1 MGNKTLTTRG
11 LFGWLLAGWVVV
23 NLLQAAFTGIS
34 NDEAYYALWGQ
45 HLDWGY
51 FDHPPMVALF
61 TFLSSLLAPGA
72 LGVRLMTVLA
82 QALTLWLVWRLL
94 KESGLKK
101 SDDTVLSFF
110 IVAASL
116 VMVAALGFVTTPDV
130 PLLLF
135 AALFLLNYRR
145 FLQRANWANL
155 LLLGLSM
162 AGMVYSKYQ
171 SVLVIGFIVLSNP
184 RLLLNLRFWLSGLLA
199 LLLLAPH
206 VYWQYLNDFPSF
218 QYHLVARSAAFK
230 WAYFLEFLPNQL
242 AVFNPLTLGLV
253 IYVLVKRRSADVF
266 ERGLRFVIVGFLLF
280 FWVMAFRGHVEPHW
294 TVVASLPMLILL
306 VREAA
311 AQPRVRRFI
320 HTWVLGSLGLVLL
333 ARVALLIPATAA
345 KAHFYTAP
353 TYEAIAAVAGDVPV
367 VFGSSFQKPSL
378 YTFHSGRLS
387 TTVSSINNRRT
398 QFDLWQWER
407 GLEGQR
413 VFVCANIEGRSQV
426 YTVGDQ
432 RIEGFFV
439 ESFRATQRLVV
450 TTDLPESGASAPGD
464 TVRATVTVT
473 NPYPYAVQA
482 DDSVMPVRVVPSLF
496 TRKVKRVCEVVPP
509 AASVG
514 AAPVWSAPNALNLAP
529 GASLTAPMVFVV
541 PDDMPAGTYN
551 LTVTTEGLFGPALGN
566 RLHAWKV
573 CTQN

>member
-311 AQPRVRRFI
+311 VQPRVRRFI

-333 ARVALLIPATAA
+333 ARVALLISATAA

-464 TVRATVTVT
+464 TVRAMVTVF

-482 DDSVMPVRVVPSLF
+482 DDSVMPVRVVPCLF
-496 TRKVKRVCEVVPP
+496 TRKVKRKCEVVPP

-514 AAPVWSAPNALNLAP
+514 AAPVWPAPNSLNLAP
-529 GASLTAPMVFVV
+529 DASLTAPMVFVV

>member
-311 AQPRVRRFI
+311 VQPRVRRFI

-353 TYEAIAAVAGDVPV
+353 TYEAIAAVVGDVPV

-413 VFVCANIEGRSQV
+413 VFVCANIEGKSQV
-426 YTVGDQ
+426 YSVGDQ

-541 PDDMPAGTYN
+541 PDDLPAGTYN

>member
-1 MGNKTLTTRG
+1 MQTVKPLTTRD
-11 LFGWLLAGWVVV
+11 LFGWLLVGWVVI
-23 NLLQAAFTGIS
+23 NLLQATFTDLS

-45 HLDWGY
+45 NLDWGY

-82 QALTLWLVWRLL
+82 QALTLWLLWRLL
-94 KESGLKK
+94 EESGLKAA
-101 SDDTVLSFF
+101 SDSVLSFF
-110 IVAASL
+110 IAAASL
-116 VMVAALGFVTTPDV
+116 VMFAALGFVTTPDV

-135 AALFLLNYRR
+135 AALFLLAYRR

-155 LLLGLSM
+155 LLLSLSM

-171 SVLVIGFIVLSNP
+171 SALVIVFIVLSNP
-184 RLLLNLRFWLSGLLA
+184 RLLLNLRFWLSGVLA

-206 VYWQYLNDFPSF
+206 AYWQYLNDFPSF

-230 WAYFLEFLPNQL
+230 WSYFLEYLPNQL
-242 AVFNPLTLGLV
+242 AVFNPFTLGLV
-253 IYVLVKRRSADVF
+253 VYVLVKRRSADAF
-266 ERGLRFVIVGFLLF
+266 ERGLRFLIVGFILF

-306 VREAA
+306 VRAA
-311 AQPRVRRFI
+311 AVQPRVKRFL

-333 ARVALLIPATAA
+333 ARVGLLIPAIAG

-353 TYEAIAAVAGDVPV
+353 TYKAIAAVAGDAPV

-378 YTFHSGRLS
+378 YTFHNGGLS
-387 TTVSSINNRRT
+387 TTVSSIHNRRT

-407 GLEGQR
+407 SLEGQR
-413 VFVCANIEGRSQV
+413 VFLCARVEGKSQV
-426 YTVGDQ
+426 FTVGDQ
-432 RIEGFFV
+432 RVEGLFV
-439 ESFRATQRLVV
+439 DSFRATQRLVV

-464 TVRATVTVT
+464 TLRAMVTVT

-482 DDSVMPVRVVPSLF
+482 DDSVMPVRVVPCLF
-496 TRKVKRVCEVVPP
+496 KRKVKAVCEVV
-509 AASVG
+509 ADA
-514 AAPVWSAPNALNLAP
+514 AAPVWSVPDELNLAP
-529 GASLTAPMVFVV
+529 GASVTAPMVFVV
-541 PDDMPAGTYN
+541 PNDLSAGTYN

-566 RLHAWKV
+566 RLHAWNI